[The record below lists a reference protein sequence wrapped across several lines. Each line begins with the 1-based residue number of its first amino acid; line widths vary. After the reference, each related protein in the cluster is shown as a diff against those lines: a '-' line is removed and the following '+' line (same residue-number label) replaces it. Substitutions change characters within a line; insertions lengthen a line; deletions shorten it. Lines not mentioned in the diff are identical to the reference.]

1 MVRGERVLPRCK
13 HCFWLGETINTRQ
26 KSLCSNRFK
35 KPVAPKKIPY
45 RRVDMKVNF
54 DIECTPE
61 EARRFLGLPDLG
73 PMQERMMKEIEE
85 RMAENLRAL
94 DPETL
99 VKTWMPM
106 TMQGW
111 GEMQKMFWSQMG
123 VKIPE
128 NDSKAK
134 SKTK

>member
-1 MVRGERVLPRCK
+1 
-13 HCFWLGETINTRQ
+13 
-26 KSLCSNRFK
+26 
-35 KPVAPKKIPY
+35 
-45 RRVDMKVNF
+45 MKVTF

-61 EARRFLGLPDLG
+61 EARRFLGLPDLA
-73 PMQERMMKEIEE
+73 PMQERMMKELEE

-111 GEMQKMFWSQMG
+111 GDMQKMFWGQLG
-123 VKIPE
+123 VNIPDTAE
-128 NDSKAK
+128 SKAK
-134 SKTK
+134 KK

>member
-1 MVRGERVLPRCK
+1 
-13 HCFWLGETINTRQ
+13 
-26 KSLCSNRFK
+26 
-35 KPVAPKKIPY
+35 
-45 RRVDMKVNF
+45 MKWNF

-73 PMQERMMKEIEE
+73 PMQERMMKELEE

-123 VKIPE
+123 VAMPDGADPKQ
-128 NDSKAK
+128 KK
-134 SKTK
+134 K

>member
-1 MVRGERVLPRCK
+1 
-13 HCFWLGETINTRQ
+13 
-26 KSLCSNRFK
+26 
-35 KPVAPKKIPY
+35 
-45 RRVDMKVNF
+45 MKVNF

-61 EARRFLGLPDLG
+61 EARRFLGLPDLA
-73 PMQERMMKEIEE
+73 PMQERFMKELEE

-106 TMQGW
+106 SMNNL

-123 VKIPE
+123 INMP
-128 NDSKAK
+128 DMGTSD
-134 SKTK
+134 SKTKKK

>member
-1 MVRGERVLPRCK
+1 MV
-13 HCFWLGETINTRQ
+13 
-26 KSLCSNRFK
+26 KSLANRDRGVH
-35 KPVAPKKIPY
+35 PASVAAIVQGGTKCY
-45 RRVDMKVNF
+45 RKGSRREVFMKVNF

-106 TMQGW
+106 SMQGW

-123 VKIPE
+123 VNMPA
-128 NDSKAK
+128 DPKAK
-134 SKTK
+134 KK

>member
-1 MVRGERVLPRCK
+1 
-13 HCFWLGETINTRQ
+13 
-26 KSLCSNRFK
+26 
-35 KPVAPKKIPY
+35 
-45 RRVDMKVNF
+45 MKWNF

-73 PMQERMMKEIEE
+73 PMQDRMMKELEE

-111 GEMQKMFWSQMG
+111 GEMQKMFWAQMG
-123 VKIPE
+123 INVPAG
-128 NDSKAK
+128 DGSDP
-134 SKTK
+134 KTKKK

>member
-1 MVRGERVLPRCK
+1 
-13 HCFWLGETINTRQ
+13 
-26 KSLCSNRFK
+26 
-35 KPVAPKKIPY
+35 
-45 RRVDMKVNF
+45 MKVNF

-73 PMQERMMKEIEE
+73 PMQERMMKELEE

-106 TMQGW
+106 SMQGW

-123 VKIPE
+123 INIPGGE
-128 NDSKAK
+128 DASK
-134 SKTK
+134 SKKK

>member
-1 MVRGERVLPRCK
+1 
-13 HCFWLGETINTRQ
+13 
-26 KSLCSNRFK
+26 
-35 KPVAPKKIPY
+35 
-45 RRVDMKVNF
+45 MKVNF

-73 PMQERMMKEIEE
+73 PMQERMMKELEA

-106 TMQGW
+106 TMNGW
-111 GEMQKMFWSQMG
+111 GEMQKMFWGQMG
-123 VKIPE
+123 V
-128 NDSKAK
+128 NMNGTDSKSKKK
-134 SKTK
+134 SDKE